1 MHRMS
6 NLDKFKDSYQVFEKN
21 LGLCL
26 MKKKVQ
32 GFMKN
37 V

>member
-26 MKKKVQ
+26 MRQKRFKDS
-32 GFMKN
+32 
-37 V
+37 